1 MNGKVMNLLGS
12 FVRLPATALAVT
24 VEPFPPGEYADT
36 EVLTN
41 IPIRVDLERLDRMR
55 FVR

>member
-1 MNGKVMNLLGS
+1 MNDKVMNLLGS
-12 FVRLPATALAVT
+12 FVYLPATALAVT
-24 VEPFPPGEYADT
+24 VEPFPPGEYTDT

-41 IPIRVDLERLDRMR
+41 IPIRVDLERLDRIR